1 MRLAVFQME
10 ICTGEA
16 GLNPLDQ
23 QCRKTYSG
31 SMNYGGRITMEAGKR
46 GGKPCIRRLRI
57 AVYEVLEYLA
67 SGMSREE
74 ILKDFLIWKPKISK
88 LVSPSPR
95 NVSVNCLLPL
105 LDITL

>member
-1 MRLAVFQME
+1 
-10 ICTGEA
+10 
-16 GLNPLDQ
+16 
-23 QCRKTYSG
+23 
-31 SMNYGGRITMEAGKR
+31 MEAGKR
-46 GGKPCIRRLRI
+46 GGKPCIRGLRI

-74 ILKDFLIWKPKISK
+74 ILKDFLIWKPKTSK